1 MKRKFECSI
10 PYSKEQFVDLVFEM
24 TKQEDPFDRYHYD
37 PKKPITT
44 IFSSFNPRNNEVLI
58 YTSSKFRS
66 GRDQPMGIYIK
77 IKEEGKGCKLICK
90 FKVLSYIVITR
101 TLPILLF
108 TAAIVF
114 IPPTEDMTAVYTKA
128 LVTVVLLTFATLM
141 NVIGTKLAFFVN
153 KSVNTLAYE
162 RLLMILEKMKR
173 DGEMP

>member
-24 TKQEDPFDRYHYD
+24 TKQEDPFDRHRYD
-37 PKKPITT
+37 FKKSVTI

-58 YTSSKFRS
+58 YTSSKFRGPRS
-66 GRDQPMGIYIK
+66 QPMGLYIK
-77 IKEEGKGCKLICK
+77 VKEEENGCKLIGRY
-90 FKVLSYIVITR
+90 KVLSIFVKAR
-101 TLPILLF
+101 TIPILLF

-114 IPPTEDMTAVYTKA
+114 IPPTEDTIAVYAKV
-128 LVTVVLLTFATLM
+128 LLTVALLTFATLM

-153 KSVNTLAYE
+153 GRENELIHE
-162 RLLMILEKMKR
+162 RMAMILQKTKR